1 MISILGAEPASHCHI
16 QPHAQRLNDDDDDDD
31 DDVGDDDDGVYG
43 EDDNNDPLKLPFYSV
58 IFP

>member
-1 MISILGAEPASHCHI
+1 MISTLGSANDSHCHI
-16 QPHAQRLNDDDDDDD
+16 QPHAQRLNDDDDDGDG
-31 DDVGDDDDGVYG
+31 VGDDDDGVYG

>member
-31 DDVGDDDDGVYG
+31 DDVGDDDDGFYG
-43 EDDNNDPLKLPFYSV
+43 EDDNNDPLKLTFYSV

>member
-1 MISILGAEPASHCHI
+1 MKIIIVMRCVADVG
-16 QPHAQRLNDDDDDDD
+16 DDDD

>member
-16 QPHAQRLNDDDDDDD
+16 QPHAQRLNDDDDDG

-43 EDDNNDPLKLPFYSV
+43 EDDNNDPLKLTFYSV

>member
-16 QPHAQRLNDDDDDDD
+16 QPHAQRLNDD

>member
-16 QPHAQRLNDDDDDDD
+16 QPHAQRLNDDDD